1 MMLAKRRWLWAVVT
15 TAVIGFIGATAP
27 GNEQALA
34 QGRSDTA
41 ASAPRAS
48 ALRVGDWPL
57 HNLDLRNGRFSPLE
71 QINRTNAD
79 KLVVKWSLDLPK
91 SVSLGTATPI
101 VVNGIMY
108 FSSGAKLFA
117 VDASSG
123 RSIWT
128 KELGKDL
135 PEGGRGPAYGD
146 RKVFFVGRSHL
157 FAVDAE
163 TGAPVE
169 SFGEK
174 GVLAVAGLAMAFKDP
189 GKYGPN
195 FDPMDAGYMI
205 ASAPTYVDGT
215 VYLGIAQADSL
226 ITGGL
231 VAAIDGAS
239 GRVKWVFRAIPQG
252 PQDDGWEIA
261 KDTWSGPE
269 RRGGGV
275 WTQPAVDPELG
286 MVYVNVSNPTPNYD
300 GSTRKGINLFTNSVV
315 ALNSATG
322 KLMWHFQAIHHDI
335 WDWDLMTGPTLF
347 DTTVNGKPVKA
358 LASLAKTC
366 YVYALDRATGKPIFP
381 VVETPVPVT
390 TDMPG
395 EHVWPTQPIPYTAR
409 NVPQTPFCSTYPD
422 VKDPELVGRRRPS
435 FHPYQVNEF
444 IIVAPGLQGG
454 PNRGSSSFSP
464 RTGLLYVTGKNDAWS
479 IKAKPVGDTL
489 KAGPGVQ
496 GHFLNIKEEG
506 KTGVTPTQ
514 NIAAYNPATGELA
527 WVVELPNVTN
537 GGNLV
542 SAGDVVFQAIGRD
555 FYALDATS
563 GKQLAKVPLKIVTS
577 ATPLAYLADLRQF
590 VAIASGSSVVALGLP

>member
-1 MMLAKRRWLWAVVT
+1 MLVKRRLLWAAGAAA
-15 TAVIGFIGATAP
+15 AVGLIGTMASGSGRSLAQTRGATSA
-27 GNEQALA
+27 EALKA
-34 QGRSDTA
+34 
-41 ASAPRAS
+41 
-48 ALRVGDWPL
+48 GDWPL
-57 HNLDLRNGRFSPLE
+57 HNLDLQNGRFSPLE
-71 QINRTNAD
+71 QINRANAD
-79 KLVVKWSLDLPK
+79 KLTVKWSLDLPK
-91 SVSLGTATPI
+91 SVSVGTATPI

-108 FSSGAKLFA
+108 FNAGPKLFA

-128 KELGKDL
+128 RELGTDQ

-169 SFGEK
+169 SFGSK
-174 GVLAVAGLAMAFKDP
+174 GVLAVAGLALAFKDP
-189 GKYGPN
+189 GKYGPG

-231 VAAIDGAS
+231 VVAIDGAS
-239 GRVKWVFRAIPQG
+239 GRLKWVFRAIPQG

-269 RRGGGV
+269 RRGGGI

-335 WDWDLMTGPTLF
+335 WDWDLVTGPTLF
-347 DTTVNGKPVKA
+347 DTTVDGRRVKA

-366 YVYALDRATGKPIFP
+366 YVYALDRETGRPIFP
-381 VVETPVPVT
+381 IVETPVPVT

-395 EHVWPTQPIPYTAR
+395 EQVWPTQPIPYTAR
-409 NVPQTPFCSTYPD
+409 HVPQTPFCATYPPN
-422 VKDPELVGRRRPS
+422 VKDPELAARRRPS

-444 IIVAPGLQGG
+444 VIVAPGLQGG

-479 IKAKPVGDTL
+479 IKAKSVGNTL

-496 GHFLNIKEEG
+496 GHFLNIQEDG

-527 WVVELPNVTN
+527 WVIERPNVTN

-542 SAGDVVFQAIGRD
+542 TAGDVVFQAIGRD

-563 GKQLAKVPLKIVTS
+563 GKQLAKVSIKIVTS
-577 ATPLAYLADLRQF
+577 ATPLTYLADLRQF
-590 VAIASGSSVVALGLP
+590 VAIASGNSVVALGLP